1 MEAFVSSRT
10 PALSCRETK
19 LAFISFIEGMKTTNI
34 ESINSIS
41 ADDRELLTKLQ
52 EVINGQERPVLL
64 GREGAHIQFP
74 EAVFHVLTETVR
86 MMASGQSVVLLSEN
100 EEFTTQAAANHLG
113 MSRPYLVKLLEAGE
127 IPFHFVGTHRRVY
140 LKDLKEYAQS
150 RDAQRRESLDK
161 LNEKV
166 INAGLYDSVYTGE
179 E

>member
-1 MEAFVSSRT
+1 
-10 PALSCRETK
+10 
-19 LAFISFIEGMKTTNI
+19 MKTTNI

-100 EEFTTQAAANHLG
+100 EEFTTQGAANHLG
-113 MSRPYLVKLLEAGE
+113 MSLSCEAAGGGRDPVSLRGHASTGVFE
-127 IPFHFVGTHRRVY
+127 GSQGVCTEPGCPTTRV
-140 LKDLKEYAQS
+140 
-150 RDAQRRESLDK
+150 
-161 LNEKV
+161 
-166 INAGLYDSVYTGE
+166 AGQVE
-179 E
+179 

>member
-1 MEAFVSSRT
+1 
-10 PALSCRETK
+10 
-19 LAFISFIEGMKTTNI
+19 MKTTDAEDI
-34 ESINSIS
+34 KKIS

-52 EVINGQERPVLL
+52 EVINGRDRPVLL

-74 EAVFHVLTETVR
+74 EAVFHVLTEAVR

-100 EEFTTQAAANHLG
+100 EEFTTQAAANYLG

-140 LKDLKEYAQS
+140 LKDLQAFERV
-150 RDAQRRESLDK
+150 RDRQRREALDR
-161 LNEKV
+161 LAREV
-166 INAGLYDSVYTGE
+166 AAAGLDQADYTGE